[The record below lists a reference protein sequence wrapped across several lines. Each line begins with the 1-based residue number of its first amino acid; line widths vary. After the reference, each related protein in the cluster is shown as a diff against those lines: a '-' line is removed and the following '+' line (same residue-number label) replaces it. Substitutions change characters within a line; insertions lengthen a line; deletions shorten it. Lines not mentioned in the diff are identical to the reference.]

1 MERIEVPQNI
11 NLLRIEIRKL
21 QNENTK
27 LWVEIGDLRKEI
39 VQLNSIMDK
48 NKVKEKKYVFTIGDY
63 IYGQDGD
70 TTKT

>member
-1 MERIEVPQNI
+1 MERIEIPQNT

-27 LWVEIGDLRKEI
+27 LWVEIGDLRNEI
-39 VQLNSIMDK
+39 VKLNSIMDK

-70 TTKT
+70 INKI